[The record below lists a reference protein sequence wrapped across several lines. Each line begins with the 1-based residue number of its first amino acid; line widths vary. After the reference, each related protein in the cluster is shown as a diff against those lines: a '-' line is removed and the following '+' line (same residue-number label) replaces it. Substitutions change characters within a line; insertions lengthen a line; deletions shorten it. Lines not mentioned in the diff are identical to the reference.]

1 MERNFTT
8 EEKKKALEF
17 AYSMGLERPE
27 AEKCEDFD
35 FAHAMGLWDKEPI
48 KEEMPK
54 RVALA

>member
-8 EEKKKALEF
+8 EEKEKALEF

-27 AEKCEDFD
+27 AGKEDID
-35 FAHAMGLWDKEPI
+35 FAHEMGLWDKEPI
-48 KEEMPK
+48 KEEMQK